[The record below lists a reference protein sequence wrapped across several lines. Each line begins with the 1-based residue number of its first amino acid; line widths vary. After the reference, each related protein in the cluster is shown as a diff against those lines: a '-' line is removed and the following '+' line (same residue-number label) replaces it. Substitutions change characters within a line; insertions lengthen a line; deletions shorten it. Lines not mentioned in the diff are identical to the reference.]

1 MISLGATMAKKK
13 YKKSWNSK
21 EEWEARNAR
30 VDQSIR
36 RLRKLAEKGWAE
48 LERKNPELKNL

>member
-1 MISLGATMAKKK
+1 MAKKK